1 MRRTVLYVKPGFG
14 RWHVAE
20 EGYDKSLAFF
30 DDETQAIDYAI
41 AFGKTKPAAVVRVL
55 DERGD
60 IKSEVAVGMSPP

>member
-1 MRRTVLYVKPGFG
+1 MDSTVLYVKPGFG

-20 EGYDKSLAFF
+20 EGYDKSLAYFGT
-30 DDETQAIDYAI
+30 ETEAIDYAI

-60 IKSEVAVGMSPP
+60 IKSEVSLDMSPP